1 MDALDLLKRDHREVK
16 ELFQEAEGKQKF
28 EVFKKIKTAL
38 ETHTRIEET
47 IFTPR
52 WRKKNS

>member
-1 MDALDLLKRDHREVK
+1 MDALDLLKREHREVK